1 MASHG
6 QNSKAGNSNVD
17 DRKTDGGKEP
27 PCSLGLTN
35 SPSTPSTSGTSGSQP
50 RGQRNLPHSVM
61 RSPTSTS
68 EALDSLDYMFD
79 NLSIV
84 VVGAS
89 GDLAKKKTFPSLF
102 DLYSHGYIPEHVVI
116 LGYARSHKSDEE
128 LRAQLKPFLVKH
140 GDADKVDNFLEKI
153 VYRSGEYNDKN
164 AFASLHGELLEFE
177 ASQGISNTTNRLF
190 YFAIPPNVFL
200 DTARSIHG
208 TAVSPSGWTR
218 IVVEKPFGHD
228 YDSCER
234 LSEGLGELFTEDHLY
249 RIDHYLG
256 KEMVQ
261 NLICL
266 RFANEFLEPLWN
278 RDHVQCVLITF
289 KEDFGTQGRGGY
301 FDKSGII
308 RDILQNHL
316 TQVLSLVAM
325 EPPVRVS
332 GPGHSD
338 FVRDAKVQLLECIP
352 SVTVD
357 DVVLGQYTGDEKHEG
372 YLDDTTVPNESRTP
386 TFCSAVVRI
395 HNRRWDGVPFILKA
409 GKALDDRKAEIRVQF
424 RQPPAGQYMFD
435 GRPMPPNELVIRLQ
449 PKEAIYLKTNVKAPG
464 LRSAPLQSELDLS
477 YHLRYPDTY
486 NPEAY
491 TRLLLDILRGQQSTF
506 VRNDELLASWKIWT
520 PLLHAIEQ
528 GKIQPIPY
536 AYGSR
541 GPAEADE
548 LAKKVGF
555 VYSGRYTWMSPAA
568 KI

>member
-1 MASHG
+1 M
-6 QNSKAGNSNVD
+6 
-17 DRKTDGGKEP
+17 
-27 PCSLGLTN
+27 GLIQ
-35 SPSTPSTSGTSGSQP
+35 SPSTPSME
-50 RGQRNLPHSVM
+50 GQQNLPHSLM

-68 EALDSLDYMFD
+68 EALDSLEYMFD

-102 DLYSHGYIPEHVVI
+102 DLYSHGYLPEHMLI
-116 LGYARSHKSDEE
+116 LGYARSHKSDED
-128 LRAQLKPFLVKH
+128 LRAQLKPYLVKH
-140 GDADKVDNFLEKI
+140 GDVGKVDQFLEKV
-153 VYRSGEYNDKN
+153 VYRSGGYDDKN
-164 AFASLHGELLEFE
+164 AFASMHAELLEYE
-177 ASQGISNTTNRLF
+177 AAQGASDTTNRLF

-234 LSEGLGELFTEDHLY
+234 LSVGLGELFTEDHLY

-301 FDKSGII
+301 FDQSGII

-338 FVRDAKVQLLECIP
+338 YVRDAKVQLLECIP
-352 SVTVD
+352 PVTVD
-357 DVVLGQYTGDEKHEG
+357 EVVLGQYVGDGEHEG
-372 YLDDTTVPNESRTP
+372 YLDDATVPNDSKTP
-386 TFCSAVVRI
+386 TFCSAVMRI

-424 RQPPAGQYMFD
+424 RKPPAGEYMFD
-435 GRPMPPNELVIRLQ
+435 GR
-449 PKEAIYLKTNVKAPG
+449 
-464 LRSAPLQSELDLS
+464 
-477 YHLRYPDTY
+477 
-486 NPEAY
+486 
-491 TRLLLDILRGQQSTF
+491 
-506 VRNDELLASWKIWT
+506 VR
-520 PLLHAIEQ
+520 
-528 GKIQPIPY
+528 
-536 AYGSR
+536 
-541 GPAEADE
+541 
-548 LAKKVGF
+548 V
-555 VYSGRYTWMSPAA
+555 
-568 KI
+568 

>member
-1 MASHG
+1 
-6 QNSKAGNSNVD
+6 
-17 DRKTDGGKEP
+17 
-27 PCSLGLTN
+27 
-35 SPSTPSTSGTSGSQP
+35 
-50 RGQRNLPHSVM
+50 
-61 RSPTSTS
+61 
-68 EALDSLDYMFD
+68 MFD

-177 ASQGISNTTNRLF
+177 ASQGMSNTTNRLF

-435 GRPMPPNELVIRLQ
+435 GRVRMGEGEGGREEGREGGREALYSFTLTRLRFRQSTYLPPPLPPFLPPSAHAAERARHPLTTQGSDLPQNQRES
-449 PKEAIYLKTNVKAPG
+449 P
-464 LRSAPLQSELDLS
+464 RSPLSPPAVRARSEL
-477 YHLRYPDTY
+477 P
-486 NPEAY
+486 
-491 TRLLLDILRGQQSTF
+491 
-506 VRNDELLASWKIWT
+506 LAVS
-520 PLLHAIEQ
+520 
-528 GKIQPIPY
+528 
-536 AYGSR
+536 
-541 GPAEADE
+541 
-548 LAKKVGF
+548 
-555 VYSGRYTWMSPAA
+555 
-568 KI
+568 